1 MAKFTFSLDSVLR
14 WRDAQRDECRQAVA
28 AAMRLAQQAEDR
40 VTACDE
46 ELQQL
51 RRHGE
56 SDGKIDIGQRIA
68 VDQYAAGLRRK
79 RQHLVDELAARTA
92 ELESRRAAL
101 VDADREV
108 RTLERLRERN
118 LETFETEE
126 RRRDQRVMDELA
138 LRKHLAEQDA

>member
-14 WRDAQRDECRQAVA
+14 WRVAQRDECRQAVA
-28 AAMRLAQQAEDR
+28 VAMRLAQQAQDR

-51 RRHGE
+51 SRHTG
-56 SDGKIDIGQRIA
+56 SAGTINIGQRIA
-68 VDQYAAGLRRK
+68 SDQYAAGLRRQ
-79 RQHLVDELAARTA
+79 RQRLIDELAARTT

-108 RTLERLRERN
+108 RTLERLRERQV
-118 LETFETEE
+118 ETFEIDE
-126 RRRDQRVMDELA
+126 RRREQRGMDELS
-138 LRKHLAEQDA
+138 LRNHLAEQDA